1 MKRYSAHGHAGCV
14 EQKKCRA
21 TGNLMGLYA
30 ADQAAL
36 DDDPNFPWAVV
47 CEKHGIILRAETL
60 KLARAHMSRPEW
72 CEECSDQ
79 LDQT

>member
-1 MKRYSAHGHAGCV
+1 MKRYSAHGLAGCV

-21 TGNLMGLYA
+21 TGNLMGLYV
-30 ADQAAL
+30 ADQAGL
-36 DDDPNFPWAVV
+36 EEDREFPWAAV
-47 CEKHGIILRAETL
+47 CEQHGNVLRAQTL

-72 CEECSDQ
+72 CDECSDQ